1 MWFVAKSHRDE
12 KLSNIYPWMWYK
24 SKITEHEHN
33 LGIQNCLIS
42 CHSRSHNCSLTEV
55 KPPKNSSEANLQL
68 NHSVRQPATRDN
80 CRIMSTTKRLWG
92 AILLMLK
99 VRGSVLGWILAH
111 SLCLPLPNLNP
122 LELFFFTELDHF
134 FTSPF
139 LRITVSLVLT
149 FTHENRAIRALT
161 DSCGPV
167 YQQSKIQNTTTMV

>member
-24 SKITEHEHN
+24 SKITERKHN

-42 CHSRSHNCSLTEV
+42 CHSRSHNCFLTEV

-80 CRIMSTTKRLWG
+80 RRIMSTTKRLWG

-122 LELFFFTELDHF
+122 LELFFFFSQNWTISLLHHFWEL
-134 FTSPF
+134 PF
-139 LRITVSLVLT
+139 HL
-149 FTHENRAIRALT
+149 
-161 DSCGPV
+161 C
-167 YQQSKIQNTTTMV
+167 

>member
-24 SKITEHEHN
+24 SKITEREHN

-42 CHSRSHNCSLTEV
+42 CHSRSHNCFLTEV

-80 CRIMSTTKRLWG
+80 RRIMSTTKRFWG

-122 LELFFFTELDHF
+122 LELFFFFHRTG
-134 FTSPF
+134 PF
-139 LRITVSLVLT
+139 LY
-149 FTHENRAIRALT
+149 FTISENYRFTCVNVHTWKQGYQSSYRFLWTRLSAI
-161 DSCGPV
+161 
-167 YQQSKIQNTTTMV
+167 